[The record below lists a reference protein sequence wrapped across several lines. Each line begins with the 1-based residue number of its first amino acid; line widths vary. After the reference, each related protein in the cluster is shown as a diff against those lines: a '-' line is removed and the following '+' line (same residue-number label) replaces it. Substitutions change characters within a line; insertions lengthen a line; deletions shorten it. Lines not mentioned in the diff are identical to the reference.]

1 LHFIFEADLQ
11 NVSVIKIKSAQ
22 TINPEAMR
30 PIANIRRA
38 LGEHIS
44 GATLVYGENERQ
56 KRSKFSAI
64 GLDMIPEMID

>member
-1 LHFIFEADLQ
+1 MLTLCQYLQ

-22 TINPEAMR
+22 TLNPEAMR

-38 LGEHIS
+38 GRTHFRCD
-44 GATLVYGENERQ
+44 TDVYGGNERQ
-56 KRSKFSAI
+56 NPSGFSAI